1 MDRDFYYAEM
11 ACFKRMKF
19 WKRANNCKTGVIR
32 SILKCLLPCIRQ
44 RARSPSP
51 EGSRTSEKE
60 TSRGRKRTRDLR
72 LKDLKII
79 RRLGAGS
86 FGQVFLAKKKS
97 TRGHSSSKE
106 VFALKIVPKQ
116 LVYEVEK
123 EVLVRAVGHPF
134 LVQLHAYFQA
144 RASVCYV
151 MEYCEGGTLRSL
163 MSRLQ
168 LFHEDLVRFYAAEII
183 LAVKFLHEC
192 GIVHRDIKPEN
203 ILLDRGGHC
212 KLADFGLSEVG
223 MFQGKLTEGVCGTV
237 WYRAPEIQR
246 GRLYGPEV
254 DWWSVGCIMFDMMVG
269 DCPAE
274 EDLLYPEEY
283 PLCLKKDAISILNM
297 LLVLDPRR
305 RLGAHGDTR
314 SIQGDTRS
322 IQRHPFFKAVNWKA
336 VFEKRVTPP
345 VNPLTLEFLAVDAEA
360 PGDACDLART
370 PSIENTHCEAIVE
383 KPPLQPL
390 TLDFRTVEPEAP
402 GEADDL
408 GRNLSI
414 KNTHCEA
421 IVEQP
426 PLQPLTVDPEARGEA
441 DDLGRN
447 LSIKN
452 THCETTLEQPPFQP
466 LIVDPEARGEADKS
480 RSDISFQTANEGAVL
495 EGSADEP
502 QTVKC
507 PTTDPR
513 ASGKMKKLVTA
524 AAAAAVVVFSFVL
537 LVNVLYNF

>member
-1 MDRDFYYAEM
+1 
-11 ACFKRMKF
+11 MKH
-19 WKRANNCKTGVIR
+19 
-32 SILKCLLPCIRQ
+32 
-44 RARSPSP
+44 
-51 EGSRTSEKE
+51 
-60 TSRGRKRTRDLR
+60 
-72 LKDLKII
+72 
-79 RRLGAGS
+79 LGAGS
-86 FGQVFLAKKKS
+86 FGQVKLAKKKS
-97 TRGHSSSKE
+97 TGGHCSSEE
-106 VFALKIVPKQ
+106 VFALKIVPNE
-116 LVYEVEK
+116 LVCEVEK
-123 EVLVRAVGHPF
+123 QVLVRVVGHPF
-134 LVQLHAYFQA
+134 LVQLHTYFQDGE
-144 RASVCYV
+144 SFCYV
-151 MEYCEGGTLRSL
+151 MEYCEGGTLHSL
-163 MSRLQ
+163 MTRLQ
-168 LFHEDLVRFYAAEII
+168 RFHEDMVRFYAAEII
-183 LAVKFLHEC
+183 LAVKFLHTC
-192 GIVHRDIKPEN
+192 GIVHRDIKPKN
-203 ILLDRGGHC
+203 VLLDRDGHC

-223 MFQGKLTEGVCGTV
+223 MFKGKRTEGVCGT
-237 WYRAPEIQR
+237 YMYMAPEIMRRRQ
-246 GRLYGPEV
+246 YGPEV

-269 DCPAE
+269 NCPAE
-274 EDLLYPEEY
+274 DLLHPEEY
-283 PLCLKKDAISILNM
+283 PLCLTKDAVSILNM
-297 LLVLDPRR
+297 FLEPDPTR
-305 RLGAHGDTR
+305 RLGAR
-314 SIQGDTRS
+314 GDTRS

-336 VFEKRVTPP
+336 VFKKRVTPP
-345 VNPLTLEFLAVDAEA
+345 VNPLTFDAEA

-441 DDLGRN
+441 DDLGRNLSIKNTHCEAIVEQPPLQPLTVDPEARGEADDLGRNLSIKNTHCEAIVEQPPLQPLTVDPEAHGEADDFGRN

>member
-1 MDRDFYYAEM
+1 M

-86 FGQVFLAKKKS
+86 FGQVVLAKKKS

-134 LVQLHAYFQA
+134 LVQLHAYFQT

-192 GIVHRDIKPEN
+192 GIVHRDIKPAN

-297 LLVLDPRR
+297 LLEPDPRR

-314 SIQGDTRS
+314 SIQ
-322 IQRHPFFKAVNWKA
+322 RHPFFKTVNWKA

-370 PSIENTHCEAIVE
+370 PSIENM
-383 KPPLQPL
+383 
-390 TLDFRTVEPEAP
+390 
-402 GEADDL
+402 
-408 GRNLSI
+408 
-414 KNTHCEA
+414 HCEA

-426 PLQPLTVDPEARGEA
+426 PLQPLPLDYLTDDEETLNDAC
-441 DDLGRN
+441 DLGRN
-447 LSIKN
+447 PSNEHIHCEAIVEQPPLQQLPLDYLTDNEETLNDACDIGRNPSN
-452 THCETTLEQPPFQP
+452 EHTHCETIVEQPPLQ
-466 LIVDPEARGEADKS
+466 LLTLDCLTVDTEAPVKR
-480 RSDISFQTANEGAVL
+480 
-495 EGSADEP
+495 P
-502 QTVKC
+502 TV
-507 PTTDPR
+507 DSR
-513 ASGKMKKLVTA
+513 ASGKMKKLVTVA
-524 AAAAAVVVFSFVL
+524 AAVVFSFVL
-537 LVNVLYNF
+537 LGNVLYNF